1 MAVTSKDSSMNTKK
15 LLALALVETIAI
27 ALGVCLVLLAFW
39 YVGGFLD

>member
-1 MAVTSKDSSMNTKK
+1 VTSKDSTMSTKK

-39 YVGGFLD
+39 YLVGFLD